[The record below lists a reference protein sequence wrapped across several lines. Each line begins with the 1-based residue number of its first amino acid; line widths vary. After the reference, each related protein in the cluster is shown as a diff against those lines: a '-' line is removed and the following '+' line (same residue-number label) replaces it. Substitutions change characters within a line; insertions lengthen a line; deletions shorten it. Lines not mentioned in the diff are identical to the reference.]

1 MNASLINWNEK
12 DRLRRLIMMER
23 PRTASITRQ
32 KILFIAYFCS
42 PMVEKPEKISI
53 RNRKAS
59 CELLLTENFTAGLVL
74 TGTEIKS
81 IRNNDASIAEAFC
94 MVLNDEIWV
103 RNMHIAEYDKG
114 SYNNHVAKRDR
125 KLLLNAKEI
134 KKIKNKMKD
143 KGIALIP
150 IHLFINEK
158 GHAKLEIAI
167 AKGKKL
173 YDKRDSLKSKDKERE
188 IARGKKGL

>member
-1 MNASLINWNEK
+1 MA
-12 DRLRRLIMMER
+12 
-23 PRTASITRQ
+23 
-32 KILFIAYFCS
+32 
-42 PMVEKPEKISI
+42 EKPEKISI

-59 CELLLTENFTAGLVL
+59 FEFFLTENFTAGLVL

-103 RNMHIAEYDKG
+103 RNMHVAEYDKG
-114 SYNNHVAKRDR
+114 SYNNHLAKRDR

-150 IHLFINEK
+150 VHLFINEK

-173 YDKRDSLKSKDKERE
+173 YDKRDTLKSKDKERE

>member
-1 MNASLINWNEK
+1 
-12 DRLRRLIMMER
+12 
-23 PRTASITRQ
+23 
-32 KILFIAYFCS
+32 
-42 PMVEKPEKISI
+42 MVEKPEKISI

-59 CELLLTENFTAGLVL
+59 FEFFLTENFTAGLVL

>member
-1 MNASLINWNEK
+1 MAEK
-12 DRLRRLIMMER
+12 
-23 PRTASITRQ
+23 Q
-32 KILFIAYFCS
+32 
-42 PMVEKPEKISI
+42 EKISI

-59 CELLLTENFTAGLVL
+59 FEFFLMENFVAGLVL
-74 TGTEIKS
+74 SGTEIKS

-114 SYNNHVAKRDR
+114 SYNNHPAKRDR
-125 KLLLNAKEI
+125 KLLLNSKEI

-150 IHLFINEK
+150 VHLFINEK
-158 GHAKLEIAI
+158 GLAKIEIAI

-173 YDKRDSLKSKDKERE
+173 YDKRDSLKTKDKERE

>member
-1 MNASLINWNEK
+1 MA
-12 DRLRRLIMMER
+12 
-23 PRTASITRQ
+23 
-32 KILFIAYFCS
+32 
-42 PMVEKPEKISI
+42 EKPEKISI
-53 RNRKAS
+53 RNRKAAF
-59 CELLLTENFTAGLVL
+59 EFFLTENFTAGLVL

-114 SYNNHVAKRDR
+114 SYNNHLAKRDR

-150 IHLFINEK
+150 VHLFINEK
-158 GHAKLEIAI
+158 GHAKLEISI

>member
-1 MNASLINWNEK
+1 MAEK
-12 DRLRRLIMMER
+12 
-23 PRTASITRQ
+23 Q
-32 KILFIAYFCS
+32 
-42 PMVEKPEKISI
+42 EKISI

-59 CELLLTENFTAGLVL
+59 FEFFLMENFVAGLVL
-74 TGTEIKS
+74 SGTEIKS

-114 SYNNHVAKRDR
+114 SYNNHPAKRDR
-125 KLLLNAKEI
+125 KLLLNSKEI

-150 IHLFINEK
+150 VHLFINEK
-158 GHAKLEIAI
+158 GLAKIEIAV

-173 YDKRDSLKSKDKERE
+173 YDKRDSLKTKDKERE

>member
-1 MNASLINWNEK
+1 MAEK
-12 DRLRRLIMMER
+12 
-23 PRTASITRQ
+23 Q
-32 KILFIAYFCS
+32 
-42 PMVEKPEKISI
+42 EKISI

-59 CELLLTENFTAGLVL
+59 FEFFLMENFVAGLVL
-74 TGTEIKS
+74 SGTEIKS

-114 SYNNHVAKRDR
+114 SYNNHPAKRDR
-125 KLLLNAKEI
+125 KLLLNSKEI

-150 IHLFINEK
+150 VHLFINEK
-158 GHAKLEIAI
+158 GLAKIEIAV

-173 YDKRDSLKSKDKERE
+173 YDKRDSLKTKDKERE
-188 IARGKKGL
+188 IERGKKGL